1 MNQWAGGM
9 RWSETEHGWLGLF
22 KSLADGRVQCRYE
35 MAFHDLSPEAAAVLV
50 RGQLKEWGIHALS
63 YVAANPELWPKDGE
77 IGESIAETFSRSGLP
92 MMRGSKDRINRWS
105 RVRSW
110 LDVRTWKRSDGSEF
124 QSPSL
129 VIHPDCSR
137 LIRTLP
143 TLIADSSNPDD
154 VEETPDEYP
163 AAGVSYYAMSR
174 PLPFSMAEPELPPEA
189 VGHLVNELRHDAE
202 MA

>member
-9 RWSETEHGWLGLF
+9 RWSQTEHGWLGLF
-22 KSLADGRVQCRYE
+22 KTLPDGRVHARYE
-35 MAFHDLSPEAAAVLV
+35 MNFHDQSPENAALEIRANL
-50 RGQLKEWGIHALS
+50 RALGIHGLI
-63 YVAANPELWPKDGE
+63 YIAANPELWPKEGE
-77 IGESIAETFSRSGLP
+77 HGESISETFSRAGLP

-110 LDVRTWKRSDGSEF
+110 LEVKTWRRVDGSTF

-143 TLIADSSNPDD
+143 TLVAASTDPDD
-154 VEETPDEYP
+154 IEETPDEYP

-174 PLPFSMAEPELPPEA
+174 PMPLAPLEPELPDGA
-189 VGHLVNELRHDAE
+189 VGHLVNELRDAIE
-202 MA
+202 AN